1 MKVPYNYLPQEF
13 GDTKN
18 IFSDWARLIESS
30 EYTLG
35 PFVEE
40 FELKF
45 AELVGSKHAISTN
58 NGTDALILAL
68 RSLKLERGFEAI
80 VPANTFYATAGAVVA
95 AGGMPVFCDVDSRY
109 QLDLVS
115 AESVIT
121 GKTRVIL
128 PVHWA
133 GASPNMNEVIAFA
146 EAFSLYVVEDAC
158 MGIGG
163 RVNDNHPGTFG
174 NLGAFSMHPLKSL
187 NVIGDGGVCV
197 TNDSDLADWMRKYR
211 NHGMVDRDH
220 IDMYRVNMRIQPLQ
234 AVVAMDRMPKLAEV
248 LDIRRRNASLY
259 DQGLSS
265 IDGINTPPR
274 EPWNS
279 ETHSLYMVLAEHRDR
294 LLDFLIDKE
303 IDAKI
308 HYPKPLH
315 LQHAQSGFG
324 KAGQNLSIPNAEEQ
338 AKKLLTIPVHQ
349 FLNNEQ
355 IIYVNE
361 CIREFYEGV

>member
-18 IFSDWARLIESS
+18 IFNDWARLIESS

-40 FELKF
+40 FESKF

-58 NGTDALILAL
+58 NGTDALILSLKA
-68 RSLKLERGFEAI
+68 LKLERGFEAI

-95 AGGMPVFCDVDSRY
+95 AGGIPVFCDVDSRY

-121 GKTRVIL
+121 GKTRVLL

-133 GASPNMNEVIAFA
+133 GASPDMNQVMKFA
-146 EAFSLYVVEDAC
+146 EKFSLYVVEDAC

-163 RVNDNHPGTFG
+163 RVNDKHPGTFG

-187 NVIGDGGVCV
+187 NVIGDGGICV
-197 TNDSDLADWMRKYR
+197 TDDDGLAEWMRKYR

-220 IDMYRVNMRIQPLQ
+220 IDMYGVNMRIQPLQ
-234 AVVAMDRMPKLAEV
+234 AVVAMERMPKLGEV

-265 IDGINTPPR
+265 VDGIKTPSR
-274 EPWNS
+274 QPWNS
-279 ETHSLYMVLAEHRDR
+279 ETYSLYMVLAEHRDR
-294 LLDFLIDKE
+294 LLNFLIDKE

-315 LQHAQSGFG
+315 LQNAHRIISASSESVSLKRAEAQSD
-324 KAGQNLSIPNAEEQ
+324 Q
-338 AKKLLTIPVHQ
+338 LLTIPVHQ
-349 FLNNEQ
+349 YLNTDQ
-355 IIYVNE
+355 IDYVMA
-361 CIREFYEGV
+361 CIHEFYGGV

>member
-18 IFSDWARLIESS
+18 IFNDWARLIESS

-40 FELKF
+40 FESKF
-45 AELVGSKHAISTN
+45 AELVGSKHAIATN
-58 NGTDALILAL
+58 NGTDALILSLKA
-68 RSLKLERGFEAI
+68 LKLESGFEAI

-95 AGGMPVFCDVDSRY
+95 AGGIPVFCDVDSRY

-133 GASPNMNEVIAFA
+133 GASPNMNELMAFA
-146 EAFSLYVVEDAC
+146 ARFNLYVVEDAC

-163 RVNDNHPGTFG
+163 RVNDHHPGTFG

-187 NVIGDGGVCV
+187 NVIGDGGICV
-197 TNDSDLADWMRKYR
+197 TDDDGLAGWMRMYR

-220 IDMYRVNMRIQPLQ
+220 IDMYGVNMRIQPLQ
-234 AVVAMDRMPKLAEV
+234 AVVAMERMPKLSKV
-248 LDIRRRNASLY
+248 LDIRRGNASLY
-259 DQGLSS
+259 DHGLSS
-265 IDGINTPPR
+265 IDGIKTPPR

-279 ETHSLYMVLAEHRDR
+279 ETFSLYMVLAEHRDR
-294 LLDFLIDKE
+294 LLNFLIQKG

-308 HYPKPLH
+308 HYPIPLH
-315 LQHAQSGFG
+315 LQNAQRALLATPEGISL
-324 KAGQNLSIPNAEEQ
+324 KRSEAQAGQ
-338 AKKLLTIPVHQ
+338 LLTIPVHQ
-349 FLNNEQ
+349 YLNTDQ
-355 IIYVNE
+355 VHYVIA
-361 CIREFYEGV
+361 CINEFYVGV